1 MQIEDTDSK
10 SNKEE
15 NRLYSNYIYSI
26 KTEVSRQT
34 YIKCLKYYMKFLGVS
49 TLREL
54 VVEGKP
60 QKIIESDIKEYLIYL
75 RNQKKTSY
83 VTASLYLSAVRK
95 FYHVNSDY
103 SFKWDL
109 ITKYLGNDDIDDND
123 HNIQDNNSD
132 LLAEERD
139 KGEEEQHGPKLDCLP
154 ITIVLQDIA
163 IIVPA
168 DIAN

>member
-1 MQIEDTDSK
+1 LQIATDINNINND
-10 SNKEE
+10 SNNDKEE

-34 YIKCLKYYMKFLGVS
+34 YVKCLKYYMKFLGVN
-49 TLREL
+49 TLKEL
-54 VVEGKP
+54 IVDKP
-60 QKIIESDIKEYLIYL
+60 QKIIEANIKEYLIYL

-109 ITKYLGNDDIDDND
+109 INKYLGNDDTDEDDGND
-123 HNIQDNNSD
+123 IQNNNSD
-132 LLAEERD
+132 LIVERE
-139 KGEEEQHGPKLDCLP
+139 EEEQH
-154 ITIVLQDIA
+154 QD
-163 IIVPA
+163 
-168 DIAN
+168 